1 MPELPEVETMCRG
14 ICSIEGYQVHR
25 VKLIPCGLK
34 PISVTPEIGEISQ
47 TLDRRTV
54 TGVTRLG
61 KRVLIWFD
69 EKYLLVIE
77 PRMTGLVMLENP
89 PNFTHLRF
97 EVLFQRSRKG
107 LDKQHA
113 KSANH
118 RTKKLLFWDRRGLGT
133 IRLMNEDQ
141 YQSDL
146 KLRLGPDALEMT
158 AKLFLERFAKT
169 SRAIKVALLDQGLV
183 AGIGN
188 IYAAEILFLAGV
200 DPRTQCNRL
209 SRKQWERVASATRV
223 ILNAAIKY
231 EGSTL
236 SDGTYRNAINGEGSY
251 QQCHRVYDREGNPC
265 SRCAEGIIQRIVQAQ
280 RSTFFCRSCQRKR
293 GQHPSLL

>member
-14 ICSIEGYQVHR
+14 IRSIEGYQVHR

-118 RTKKLLFWDRRGLGT
+118 RTKKLLFWDRRG
-133 IRLMNEDQ
+133 
-141 YQSDL
+141 
-146 KLRLGPDALEMT
+146 
-158 AKLFLERFAKT
+158 
-169 SRAIKVALLDQGLV
+169 
-183 AGIGN
+183 
-188 IYAAEILFLAGV
+188 
-200 DPRTQCNRL
+200 
-209 SRKQWERVASATRV
+209 
-223 ILNAAIKY
+223 
-231 EGSTL
+231 
-236 SDGTYRNAINGEGSY
+236 
-251 QQCHRVYDREGNPC
+251 
-265 SRCAEGIIQRIVQAQ
+265 
-280 RSTFFCRSCQRKR
+280 
-293 GQHPSLL
+293 